1 MSDALANLLDLNLG
15 WTRARH
21 DQPERVF
28 VRHPFEINL
37 VEVDVEGWLRHLDED
52 IRGDHYNPS
61 PMVVCEVPKG
71 KGAVRPAGDLNIND
85 RIVYAACVGA
95 CFPFV
100 HEHLSIE
107 GVAVDFSYRL
117 ADNPDEANW
126 LKPQF
131 GGWTDF
137 RNSSLATLADGM
149 SYVVIADI
157 SAYYEN
163 IDLATLAS
171 DLRQIGCPEVA
182 IAELGRCL
190 NRWAQVPGRGIP
202 QGHSP
207 SDILGKLYLRSVDC
221 NLREMGYLHYR
232 YVDDYRVFCK
242 DLVEAKRAL
251 VDLTRLLRKRGL
263 NFQAAKSE
271 IHRGDK
277 AKSIIEGVT
286 TTIDTVRHKFISR
299 MAVFFGEDYN
309 AMSMGDFEMML
320 AAHGD
325 DPNDAPIEVI
335 QETYKTYFIDSDDS
349 NFDKSLFRFL
359 LGRLGR
365 QADKFAVEHC
375 KTLFEKHPE
384 ENLTILKYFEAAD
397 SLEDVEDTLVLFLN
411 SADAVYPYQIYQIL
425 EWLNRVSDHPSDDLI
440 GFARR
445 ATFEPASLSYVRAV
459 AREFIALH
467 GTAADLERLE
477 HSYADAQGSLE
488 QSEVICSLR
497 RMELNRRNAFLRRA
511 EGDGELNLRAAR
523 LTRAA

>member
-1 MSDALANLLDLNLG
+1 MSEALANLLDLNLA

-28 VRHPFEINL
+28 VRHPFEIDL
-37 VEVDVEGWLRHLDED
+37 VEVDIEGWLRHLAED

-61 PMVVCEVPKG
+61 AMVICEVPKG

-95 CFPFV
+95 CFPSI
-100 HEHLSIE
+100 HEHLSVHE
-107 GVAVDFSYRL
+107 GGVDFSYRL
-117 ADNPDEANW
+117 ADNPDQADW
-126 LKPQF
+126 LKAQF

-137 RNSSLATLADGM
+137 RNSSLAKLADGI

-171 DLRQIGCPEVA
+171 DLRQIGCPDEPT
-182 IAELGRCL
+182 AELSRCL
-190 NRWAQVPGRGIP
+190 NRWAQVNGRGIP

-207 SDILGKLYLRSVDC
+207 SDILAKLYLRSVDC

-232 YVDDYRVFCK
+232 YVDDYRVFCT
-242 DLVEAKRAL
+242 DMVEAKRAL
-251 VDLTRLLRKRGL
+251 IDLARLLRKRGL

-271 IHRGDK
+271 IHRADK
-277 AKSIIEGVT
+277 AKSIIEGIT
-286 TTIDTVRHKFISR
+286 PTINTVRHKFISS
-299 MAVFFGEDYN
+299 MAVLFGEDYN
-309 AMSMGDFEMML
+309 AMSMADFELRL
-320 AAHGD
+320 ATHGD

-335 QETYKTYFIDSDDS
+335 QETYKTYFIDSDAA

-359 LGRLGR
+359 LGRLGK

-384 ENLTILKYFEAAD
+384 QNLTILKYFEAAQALD
-397 SLEDVEDTLVLFLN
+397 DVEEALVSFLN
-411 SADAVYPYQIYQIL
+411 SEDAVYPYQIYQML
-425 EWLNRVSDHPSDDLI
+425 EWLNKVSVHPSDDLI
-440 GFARR
+440 AFARR
-445 ATFEPASLSYVRAV
+445 ATFDPASLFYVRAV
-459 AREFIALH
+459 ARQFVALH

-477 HSYADAQGSLE
+477 DSYADAQGSLE
-488 QSEVICSLR
+488 QSEIICALR

-511 EGDGELNLRAAR
+511 EGDGELNLRATR
-523 LTRAA
+523 LTRIA

>member
-1 MSDALANLLDLNLG
+1 MSEALANLLDLNLA
-15 WTRARH
+15 WTRARR

-28 VRHPFEINL
+28 ARHPFEIEL
-37 VEVDVEGWLRHLDED
+37 VEVDVEGWLLHLEQD

-61 PMVVCEVPKG
+61 AMVICEVPKG

-85 RIVYAACVGA
+85 RVVYAACVGA
-95 CFPFV
+95 CFPSI
-100 HEHLSIE
+100 HEHLSTHE
-107 GVAVDFSYRL
+107 GAVDFSYRL
-117 ADNPDEANW
+117 ADNPDQADW
-126 LKPQF
+126 LKAQF

-137 RNSSLATLADGM
+137 RNSSLARLADGI

-163 IDLATLAS
+163 IDLAMLAS
-171 DLRQIGCPEVA
+171 DLRQIDCPEEA
-182 IAELGRCL
+182 IAELSRCL
-190 NRWAQVPGRGIP
+190 NRWAQVNGRGIP

-221 NLREMGYLHYR
+221 NLRDMGYFHYR

-242 DLVEAKRAL
+242 DLIEAKRAL

-271 IHRGDK
+271 IHRADE
-277 AKSIIEGVT
+277 AKSIIEGVA

-309 AMSMGDFEMML
+309 AMSMDDFEMLL

-335 QETYKTYFIDSDDS
+335 QETYKTYFIDSDDLK
-349 NFDKSLFRFL
+349 FDKSLFRFL
-359 LGRLGR
+359 LGRLGK
-365 QADKFAVEHC
+365 QADKFVVEHC

-384 ENLTILKYFEAAD
+384 ENLSILKYFEAANALD
-397 SLEDVEDTLVLFLN
+397 DVEEALVSFLD
-411 SADAVYPYQIYQIL
+411 SADAVYPHQTYQIL
-425 EWLNRVSDHPSDDLI
+425 EWLNRVSGHPSEDLI
-440 GFARR
+440 AFARR
-445 ATFEPASLSYVRAV
+445 TTFDPASLPYVRAV
-459 AREFIALH
+459 AREFLALH

-477 HSYADAQGSLE
+477 HSYAEAQGSLE
-488 QSEVICSLR
+488 QSEIICALR

-511 EGDGELNLRAAR
+511 EGDGELNLRATR
-523 LTRAA
+523 LTRSA